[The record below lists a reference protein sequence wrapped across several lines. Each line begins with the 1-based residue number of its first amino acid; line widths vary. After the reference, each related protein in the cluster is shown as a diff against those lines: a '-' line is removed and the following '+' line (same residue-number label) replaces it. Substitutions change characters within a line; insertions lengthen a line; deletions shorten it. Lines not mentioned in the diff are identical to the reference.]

1 MSEAVKPQ
9 LKVELV
15 WEHDLVLSGTSG
27 HTGMTLDSN
36 GVAGPSPMQA
46 LAFGVAACMAMD
58 VVHILKKGRY
68 DLHGLRV
75 DLSASRFDENPKRFT
90 GFMLHFTV
98 NGHVPADAVDRA
110 IELSREKYCS
120 AWHSMRQDI
129 TLAATYSISAAV

>member
-1 MSEAVKPQ
+1 MTEAVKPQ
-9 LKVELV
+9 LQVQLV

-27 HTGMTLDSN
+27 RTGMTLDSN

-46 LAFGVAACMAMD
+46 LAFGVAACMGMD

-68 DLHGLRV
+68 DLHGLRI
-75 DLSASRFDENPKRFT
+75 DLSAARSGDNPKRFT
-90 GFMLHFTV
+90 GFSLHFSV
-98 NGHVPADAVDRA
+98 NGRVPLDAVERA

-129 TLAATYSISAAV
+129 SLDTTYSVAASE